1 MQERKVKVSEK
12 IIVRQNKAYE
22 TEIRAYNP
30 EDFEEDDH
38 DHGEAANTA
47 SSDAVSDEDY
57 VLVHSVYELTPYTMM
72 LVSLATCT
80 AILLTSY
87 AENHEI
93 DLTEVELRLEYQRN
107 FKEDCKNCE
116 EIDQYEE
123 QIVESIQYRGNL
135 SEQDRRRLQA
145 ISRRCPIHM
154 IMEQGIS
161 IQSSHAFEPAN

>member
-1 MQERKVKVSEK
+1 MSEK

-30 EDFEEDDH
+30 EDFDEDVH
-38 DHGEAANTA
+38 DHRSAVASPSSEAVT
-47 SSDAVSDEDY
+47 DEDY

-116 EIDQYEE
+116 KIDQYEE
-123 QIVESIQYRGNL
+123 KIIETIQYRGNL
-135 SEQDRRRLQA
+135 SEQDRSRLQA

-161 IQSSHAFEPAN
+161 IQSSHAFAPAE